1 MNIVLLNIFAQAYGS
16 NAYGAEVYSCT
27 ENQTAEECATTTT
40 ATPAPSD
47 SGIAAVPPA
56 LLLPGI
62 ALLAIVLY
70 VATLL
75 IIKKIRATNK

>member
-1 MNIVLLNIFAQAYGS
+1 MNNVLLNIFAQAYGS
-16 NAYGAEVYSCT
+16 NAYGAQVYSCAD
-27 ENQTAEECATTTT
+27 NQTAEECTTTT
-40 ATPAPSD
+40 GTPAPSD
-47 SGIAAVPPA
+47 SGVAAVPPA

-75 IIKKIRATNK
+75 IIRRVRSTNK